1 MSALIAGKEPGH
13 AAPLQIVA
21 VVLHYRREAMTVACV
36 ESLERQGLR
45 NLRLLIVDNDS
56 ADGSAERLR
65 QRFPQHAHLATGG
78 NFGYAGGNNRGIAWA
93 LAEGAEHVLVINDDA
108 EVAPGCVAEL
118 SAALQADARAAA
130 AAPTIV
136 HAEPPDVLWWA
147 GGRWDAWRISGH
159 HVGYGAALA
168 SVAVTPP
175 PLVTECVTGCCV
187 LLRAEALRR
196 EGAFR
201 DDFGSYVEDL
211 ELSLRYR
218 AAGWRLLHVPAARA
232 VHKVAFPETAPAP
245 WKIERRDRNRR
256 RVATLHL
263 SWWQR
268 LRFTL
273 LFAVTR
279 PLLVARYLGAGD
291 LPRATAIWRGWW
303 T

>member
-1 MSALIAGKEPGH
+1 MSAELR
-13 AAPLQIVA
+13 IVA

-36 ESLERQGLR
+36 ESLERQGLAH
-45 NLRLLIVDNDS
+45 LRILIVDNDS

-65 QRFPQHAHLATGG
+65 QRFPQHSHLATGG

-93 LAEGAEHVLVINDDA
+93 LAEGATQVLVINDDA
-108 EVAPGCVAEL
+108 EVAPGCVAQL
-118 SAALQADARAAA
+118 SAALGADSQASA

-136 HAEPPDVLWWA
+136 HAEPPGVLWWA

-159 HVGYGAALA
+159 HVGYGEPAAA
-168 SVAVTPP
+168 RTATAE
-175 PLVTECVTGCCV
+175 PLPTECVTGCCV
-187 LLRAEALRR
+187 LLRAEALQRD
-196 EGAFR
+196 GAFR

-218 AAGWRLLHVPAARA
+218 AAAWRLLYVPAALA
-232 VHKVAFPETAPAP
+232 VHKVAFPEPAPAP

-256 RVATLHL
+256 RVADLHL
-263 SWWQR
+263 SWGQR

-279 PLLVARYLGAGD
+279 PLLMARYLAAGD
-291 LPRATAIWRGWW
+291 IPRATAIWRGWR